1 VDVPHAPVPT
11 LVGGTQGEE
20 LAMAS
25 TEQSQPEE
33 IGRNPWGV
41 VLNHQH
47 WKTLE
52 LRWFPA
58 TMSDADFK
66 ETLGLLAEMGE
77 QHHPQFMIIDATEFH
92 HQFGPGVMEW
102 RDQNIIPRY
111 GAVGVQK
118 FAFLVNPGFPGTVE
132 SGAQP
137 AVEGSATFPTGWFST
152 RERAYQ
158 WLAEK

>member
-1 VDVPHAPVPT
+1 
-11 LVGGTQGEE
+11 
-20 LAMAS
+20 MAS
-25 TEQSQPEE
+25 TEQTQPTE